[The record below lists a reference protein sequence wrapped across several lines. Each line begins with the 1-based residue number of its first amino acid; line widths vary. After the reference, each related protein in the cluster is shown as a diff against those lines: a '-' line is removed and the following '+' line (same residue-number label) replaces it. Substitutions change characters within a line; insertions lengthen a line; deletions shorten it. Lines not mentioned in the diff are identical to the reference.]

1 MEPRTPEWL
10 SLPELSQPLVTA
22 LQLVLLD
29 VLDRWG
35 VHCQSVVGH
44 SSGEIAAATAAGY
57 LTPEQAIKIAY
68 YRGKAAL
75 DLRKF
80 CQVPTGMLA
89 VGLGPDDVQKYL
101 MGADAVE
108 VGCVNSPHSVTLSGA
123 LAQLEKLKA
132 VIQVDGHFVRMLHVD
147 LAYHSKFMNSIAAHY
162 EDLLIQHCELPSK
175 ADDKIVMFSSVTG
188 RSMDEPCGATY
199 WRRNMESPVLF
210 SQALQRMVFETE
222 GADLLVEIGPSDALA
237 GPLAQIKKTL
247 SGPAASFEYIPASKR
262 GPDAAKALFDVA
274 GKSFL
279 LGCSVHM
286 SEVNKDDTN
295 MSASVLVDLPNYAWN
310 HSTKYW
316 HESDSSKDWR
326 FRQFPHHD
334 LLGSKILGTTW
345 NSPSWKKNIRVQDL
359 GWLKDH
365 RVSHARPMLEI

>member
-1 MEPRTPEWL
+1 
-10 SLPELSQPLVTA
+10 
-22 LQLVLLD
+22 
-29 VLDRWG
+29 
-35 VHCQSVVGH
+35 
-44 SSGEIAAATAAGY
+44 
-57 LTPEQAIKIAY
+57 
-68 YRGKAAL
+68 
-75 DLRKF
+75 
-80 CQVPTGMLA
+80 
-89 VGLGPDDVQKYL
+89 
-101 MGADAVE
+101 
-108 VGCVNSPHSVTLSGA
+108 
-123 LAQLEKLKA
+123 
-132 VIQVDGHFVRMLHVD
+132 
-147 LAYHSKFMNSIAAHY
+147 
-162 EDLLIQHCELPSK
+162 
-175 ADDKIVMFSSVTG
+175 
-188 RSMDEPCGATY
+188 
-199 WRRNMESPVLF
+199 MESPVLF